1 VISRALR
8 RASAAAVVLAIVPVA
23 SAQAANTAVI
33 ADPYTNVSSQ
43 HATAVEPDTFAFG
56 ATLVVTSQIGRFFDG
71 GASGTGF
78 ATSTDG
84 GATFT
89 SGALPGLT
97 TQPPIGGGIYDRA
110 TDPVVAYD
118 ARHNVWMISSLVLD
132 AAVSGAGIVVNRS
145 TNGGL
150 SWGNP
155 VNVALAGPGNDYDK
169 NWVACDNHASSPFY
183 GHCYHTWDDFGD
195 GDRILMST
203 STDGGLSWSAP
214 VATARGVFGLGGQP
228 VVQPNGT
235 VIVPASNAF
244 ETAII
249 AFRST
254 DGGATWGDEVVV
266 SRVRSHT
273 VAGNLRSG
281 PLPSAEIGSGGRVYA
296 VWQDCRF
303 RKGCKTNDIVL
314 STSDD
319 GVTWTAV
326 RRVPIDA
333 LTSSADHFI
342 PGIGVKPDTT
352 GQLGLTYYF
361 YDDAACGS
369 KKTPAC
375 ALKVGYVQS
384 NDGGATW
391 SSPQT
396 LAGPFDVAWTPDT
409 SQGRMVGDYI
419 STSWVGGKAF
429 GAFAVATAPV
439 SSVFDQ
445 KIYVPTSGVTATSFP
460 NRTSVEQA
468 FSDNGATNANPQSVI
483 RPARKA
489 E

>member
-1 VISRALR
+1 MRFMRLAALAVAATLAPAASAMAVNTPVIS
-8 RASAAAVVLAIVPVA
+8 
-23 SAQAANTAVI
+23 
-33 ADPYTNVSSQ
+33 DPYNNASSQ

-56 ATLVVTSQIGRFFDG
+56 DRLVVTAQIGRFFDG

-78 ATSTDG
+78 ATLTNNG
-84 GATFT
+84 TTLAA
-89 SGALPGLT
+89 SGPLPGLT
-97 TQPPIGGGIYDRA
+97 NQPPIAGGPFART
-110 TDPVVAYD
+110 TDPVAAYD
-118 ARHNVWMISSLVLD
+118 AAHNIWMISSLALTAD
-132 AAVSGAGIVVNRS
+132 VSGAAVLINRS
-145 TNGGL
+145 TDGGL
-150 SWGNP
+150 TWPS
-155 VNVALAGPGNDYDK
+155 VVTVATAPAGADYDK
-169 NWVACDNHASSPFY
+169 NWVVCDNNTTSRFR

-203 STDGGLSWSAP
+203 STDGGLTWSAP
-214 VATARGVFGLGGQP
+214 IQTESGVFGLGGQP
-228 VVQPNGT
+228 VVQPDGD
-235 VIVPASNAF
+235 VIVPAANAF

-249 AFRST
+249 AFRSI
-254 DGGATWGDEVVV
+254 DGGANWGDEVLV
-266 SRVRSHT
+266 SRVRTHT
-273 VAGNLRSG
+273 VSANLRSG
-281 PLPSAEIGSGGRVYA
+281 PLPSAEIGSNGRVYA

-303 RKGCKTNDIVL
+303 RKGCKANDIVL

-319 GVTWTAV
+319 GVTWTPV
-326 RRVPIDA
+326 QRVPIEP

-369 KKTPAC
+369 RRTTAC

-384 NDGGATW
+384 NDGGTTW
-391 SSPQT
+391 SSTQT

-429 GAFAVATAPV
+429 GAFAVAGAPTG
-439 SSVFDQ
+439 SVFDQ
-445 KIYVPTSGVTATSFP
+445 KIFVPTGGVTATSFP
-460 NRTSVEQA
+460 NRTAVERS
-468 FSDNGATNANPQSVI
+468 FSDNGATQANPRSVI

-489 E
+489 

>member
-1 VISRALR
+1 LISRVVR
-8 RASAAAVVLAIVPVA
+8 RASATAVVLAITSVA

-33 ADPYTNVSSQ
+33 ADPYTNATSQ
-43 HATAVEPDTFAFG
+43 HRTAVEPDTFAFG
-56 ATLVVTSQIGRFFDG
+56 TTMVVTSQIGRFFDG
-71 GASGTGF
+71 GASGTAF

-89 SGALPGLT
+89 SGPLPGLT
-97 TQPPIGGGIYDRA
+97 NQPPIGGGIYARA

-132 AAVSGAGIVVNRS
+132 ASVSGVGIVVNRS
-145 TNGGL
+145 TDGGL

-203 STDGGLSWSAP
+203 STDGGLTWSAP
-214 VATARGVFGLGGQP
+214 VRTAGGVFGLGGQP

-254 DGGATWGDEVVV
+254 DGGSTWGDEVVV
-266 SRVRSHT
+266 SRVRSHD

-303 RKGCKTNDIVL
+303 RKGCKANDIVL

-326 RRVPIDA
+326 RRVPIDP

-369 KKTPAC
+369 RRTPAC

-384 NDGGATW
+384 NDGGTTW

-419 STSWVGGKAF
+419 STSWVAGKAF
-429 GAFAVATAPV
+429 GAFAVATSPAG
-439 SSVFDQ
+439 SVFDQ
-445 KIYVPTSGVTATSFP
+445 RIYVPTGGVTATAFP
-460 NRTSVEQA
+460 NRTAVEQS
-468 FSDNGATNANPQSVI
+468 FSDSGATANPQSVI